1 MELDERGMIAD
12 LPMTLSLPA
21 SFGGG
26 IVLGFAYFWAL
37 RETARLIVNGGHPA
51 LALALALTLGRLGL
65 IGAGFYVAVLAGG
78 AALIAALAGVLV
90 AKAVMLQVAP

>member
-12 LPMTLSLPA
+12 LPMTLSVPA

-51 LALALALTLGRLGL
+51 LGLALTLGRLGL
-65 IGAGFYVAVLAGG
+65 IGAGFYVAVLSGG

>member
-12 LPMTLSLPA
+12 LPMTLSVPA

-37 RETARLIVNGGHPA
+37 RETARLIVSGGHPA
-51 LALALALTLGRLGL
+51 LGLALTLGRLGL
-65 IGAGFYVAVLAGG
+65 IGAVFYVAVLAGG